1 LGKVCVLGELFVLLA
16 VGSRATFVF
25 FSYLNGE
32 IEASGLEIGTIFV
45 IVWAIGLVMFL
56 NPVVPGSAV
65 YLFAGVVLGAQSQ
78 KHPSVGIWKGLV
90 LACVA
95 GGAAKLLACVGQ
107 YSLGYFMS
115 KSVKVQQFVGVTNV
129 GVLATEA
136 VLKEAGFK
144 LFKVCILVAGPDFP
158 TSVLCGILQL
168 NIPQMLLGTMPVIL
182 VSIIPQTLVGVL
194 LTKEDATEGVWI
206 MISTVAT
213 GLAAAFQAGA
223 TLVFA
228 YGIMERVEESGDEL
242 MNTHRPEHDEVRKLA
257 EKEAEYVKKYV
268 EVSDWGQLGTP
279 ARATLLVAVAL
290 FLLSGFIIALD
301 TMEAE
306 KTCFREFSITDK
318 IKSSYDLGGLDGKAV
333 NVVIA
338 PMGYIAL
345 GLAAVAFV
353 LHVGF
358 GQWLAACARA
368 ELRGS

>member
-1 LGKVCVLGELFVLLA
+1 
-16 VGSRATFVF
+16 
-25 FSYLNGE
+25 
-32 IEASGLEIGTIFV
+32 
-45 IVWAIGLVMFL
+45 M
-56 NPVVPGSAV
+56 
-65 YLFAGVVLGAQSQ
+65 
-78 KHPSVGIWKGLV
+78 
-90 LACVA
+90 
-95 GGAAKLLACVGQ
+95 
-107 YSLGYFMS
+107 
-115 KSVKVQQFVGVTNV
+115 
-129 GVLATEA
+129 
-136 VLKEAGFK
+136 GF
-144 LFKVCILVAGPDFP
+144 
-158 TSVLCGILQL
+158 
-168 NIPQMLLGTMPVIL
+168 
-182 VSIIPQTLVGVL
+182 VGVL
-194 LTKEDATEGVWI
+194 LTKENATEGVWS
-206 MISTVAT
+206 MISGVAT

-228 YGIMERVEESGDEL
+228 YSIMERVEESGDEL
-242 MNTHRPEHDEVRKLA
+242 LNTHRPEHDEVRKLA
-257 EKEAEYVKKYV
+257 EKEAEHVKKYV

-301 TMEAE
+301 TMAAE

-318 IKSSYDLGGLDGKAV
+318 IKSSYDLGCLDGKAV